1 MKAFCLFKEYR
12 WIIVTG
18 LLVSLIIV
26 VLRFT
31 DWRPFGYSN
40 KAASVNYTLETISF
54 SVLAAII
61 FWVVNDFSNYHK
73 RRTIAANHINR
84 QIWAVKE
91 LIRQMIDAVEPFSLE
106 RKPYSL
112 ESFKNVFNN
121 KDLYDGFYGGTRK
134 IVDVYT
140 EYQER
145 IRLIGE
151 GLLASY
157 SEYMTYDQLVYLD
170 ELLRSFLI
178 RNRISPMDF
187 SIPIED
193 RHFFPSNQEEIG
205 ESIYLISKMNW
216 PE

>member
-1 MKAFCLFKEYR
+1 MKAFCLFKVYR

-61 FWVVNDFSNYHK
+61 FWVVIDFSNYRK